1 MAKRETTAK
10 TKQDVDEMNSSERL
24 WDSLSYSYDQ
34 KKEEVGKEYDKA
46 ISQQDRALQ
55 QRGMQRSS
63 YGAQTRANMLDKKA
77 EAIGNVESEKI
88 ADYENRRTQAEQQD
102 LENERWERQFAA
114 QQEQNDWQREF
125 SEKQYAAN
133 REDTAW
139 QQGMTEKQYDAS
151 RADTAWQQG
160 MTEKQYAASREDA
173 DWQKQFQTHQYTD
186 SRADADWQKQFQT
199 QQYAD
204 SRADTEWSQ
213 TFQREQWEAQQAQ
226 WREQF
231 EYSKMTADQ
240 QLNYNY
246 VMQALANGGDVSE
259 DMLAKAGLSRADFNA
274 MKQQKTSGSGTGKSG
289 IPEWQRLGFSGPD
302 DPRYLAYLAA
312 IKGPKDEDVEI
323 DAEEQNGPQYNPR
336 GTITKNDRKTGKA
349 VSNK

>member
-173 DWQKQFQTHQYTD
+173 DWQKQFQT
-186 SRADADWQKQFQT
+186 FC
-199 QQYAD
+199 
-204 SRADTEWSQ
+204 
-213 TFQREQWEAQQAQ
+213 
-226 WREQF
+226 
-231 EYSKMTADQ
+231 
-240 QLNYNY
+240 
-246 VMQALANGGDVSE
+246 
-259 DMLAKAGLSRADFNA
+259 
-274 MKQQKTSGSGTGKSG
+274 
-289 IPEWQRLGFSGPD
+289 
-302 DPRYLAYLAA
+302 
-312 IKGPKDEDVEI
+312 
-323 DAEEQNGPQYNPR
+323 
-336 GTITKNDRKTGKA
+336 
-349 VSNK
+349 